1 MLMMKIP
8 HNIIKA
14 ARNGN
19 AVKRWHT
26 RRMLTSDSVGEHT
39 ANVLAIIFALDS
51 HPSRNL
57 LQAAL
62 YHDIAEQW
70 TGDVPATAKWRSGRL
85 KQACDALEEEMML
98 ENSIQVPRLET
109 EEWLTL
115 KWADMLELL
124 YRCFDEIE
132 LGNSTMHK
140 VFNTGVEYLGKL
152 DEHPRGV
159 LLLNQLLQ
167 DYKHV

>member
-1 MLMMKIP
+1 MKIP
-8 HNIIKA
+8 HNIIKV

-51 HPSRNL
+51 HPSRSL
-57 LQAAL
+57 LHAAL

-70 TGDVPATAKWRSGRL
+70 TGDIPATAKWRSARL
-85 KQACDALEEEMML
+85 KSACDSLEDDMML
-98 ENSIQVPRLET
+98 ENSIKVPALEG
-109 EEWLTL
+109 EERLTL

-132 LGNSTMHK
+132 LGNSTMHA
-140 VFNTGVEYLGKL
+140 VFKTGVEYLGTL
-152 DEHPRGV
+152 EEHPRGI
-159 LLLNQLLQ
+159 LILNQLLE
-167 DYKHV
+167 DYKYV

>member
-1 MLMMKIP
+1 MTSMKIP

-26 RRMLTSDSVGEHT
+26 RRMLTSDTVGEHT

-51 HPSRNL
+51 SPSRNL

-62 YHDIAEQW
+62 YHDTAEQW
-70 TGDVPATAKWRSGRL
+70 TGDIPATAKWRSARL
-85 KQACDALEEEMML
+85 KQACDSLEDDMML
-98 ENSIQVPRLET
+98 ENSIKVPTLEDEERLA
-109 EEWLTL
+109 L

-132 LGNSTMHK
+132 LGNSTMHE
-140 VFNTGVEYLGKL
+140 VFKRGVDYLNEM

-159 LLLNQLLQ
+159 LILEQLLQ
-167 DYKHV
+167 DYKYV

>member
-1 MLMMKIP
+1 MTSMKIP

-26 RRMLTSDSVGEHT
+26 RRMLTSDTVGEHT

-51 HPSRNL
+51 RPSRNL

-70 TGDVPATAKWRSGRL
+70 TGDIPATAKWRSPML
-85 KQACDALEEEMML
+85 KQVCDALEDEMML
-98 ENSIQVPRLET
+98 ENSIQAPTLEND
-109 EEWLTL
+109 EWLTL
-115 KWADMLELL
+115 KWADMLDLL

-132 LGNSTMHK
+132 LGNSTMHE
-140 VFNTGVEYLGKL
+140 VFKRGVDYLNEM

-159 LLLNQLLQ
+159 LILEQLLQ